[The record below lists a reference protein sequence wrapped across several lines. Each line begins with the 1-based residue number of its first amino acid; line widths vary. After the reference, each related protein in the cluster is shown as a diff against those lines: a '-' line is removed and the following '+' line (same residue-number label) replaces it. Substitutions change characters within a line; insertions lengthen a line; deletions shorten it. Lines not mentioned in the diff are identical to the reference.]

1 MRRTSIARIATALL
15 LVTLAAVPSFAAARG
30 KADFT
35 RYFALGTS
43 YGAGVESNS
52 LLMTHQQYSYPAI
65 IAKQAGL
72 RVTTDC
78 IGSSDLTCFQ
88 IPWVGEPGLGPEL
101 ALTSL
106 SPLVLGPKST
116 VMASPFNLNLP
127 RPYNNLSIPGS
138 VVHDLT
144 TLTGAQPA
152 TNTARSTAQFI
163 LRGLGTSVQQLLS
176 QHPTFITI
184 DTGGNDVLGAVLAGT
199 PAALTPLDSFKT
211 DFAALL
217 DTLIAGAPD
226 AGIVVMGVAD
236 VSALPFATTLP
247 PVVLGPNSQPVI
259 VNGAPIPLFADLGG
273 GTLGVL
279 PSGSLVTLGAASLL
293 PSGYGI
299 PPTLATMAPFNLL
312 PNAGKPLPDA
322 VVITPTELAAIQ
334 TRVTEVQ
341 AAIVSIAG
349 PRNVPVVD
357 LNNLLS
363 VVKNGHVYG
372 GVTITGKFLSGGM
385 FSYDGFHPTDIGYTL
400 IANEW
405 IKTINA
411 NYGTHIPLAPISA
424 FFQNNAPNQDF
435 FSLTAVDP
443 LSLRI
448 DGRIEWLGT
457 PEAATTPRRR
467 AVRFGNN

>member
-65 IAKQAGL
+65 IAKQVGL

-78 IGSSDLTCFQ
+78 IGSSDPTCFQ

-116 VMASPFNLNLP
+116 VMANPFNLNLP

-144 TLTGAQPA
+144 TLTGAQAP

-176 QHPTFITI
+176 QHPTFITV

-247 PVVLGPNSQPVI
+247 PVVLGSNSQPLI
-259 VNGAPIPLFADLGG
+259 VNGSTVPLYADLGG

-279 PSGSLVTLGAASLL
+279 PAGSLVTLGAASLL

-299 PPTLATMAPFNLL
+299 PPTLAGSIPL
-312 PNAGKPLPDA
+312 PNAGKPLPDS

-349 PRNVPVVD
+349 SKNIPVVD

-411 NYGTHIPLAPISA
+411 NYGTHIPLANISQ
-424 FFQNNAPNQDF
+424 FFQNNAPNDDF
-435 FSLTAVDP
+435 FSLSAVDP

-448 DGRIEWLGT
+448 DGKIEWLGT
-457 PEAATTPRRR
+457 PEAATTSRRR
-467 AVRFGNN
+467 AARTGTN